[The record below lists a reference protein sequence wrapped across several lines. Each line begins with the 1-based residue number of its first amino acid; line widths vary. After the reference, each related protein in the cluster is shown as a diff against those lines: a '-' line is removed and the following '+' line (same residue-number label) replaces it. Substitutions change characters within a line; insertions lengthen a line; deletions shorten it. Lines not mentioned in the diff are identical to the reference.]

1 LNRIQKYFLDLTQ
14 KPANVKLQSSSATPT
29 RNTIRTSPN
38 AHKIQQN
45 GQSSNDN
52 NYANIFNFTEDY
64 NIQGGGEDIYGN
76 GITSGMS
83 NKNWSG
89 HFSPGF
95 ANSDSSSPGSTAP
108 RRPPRSKHDLAL
120 SPANGCS
127 PVSPCMERKQSQND
141 EAHKAQIN
149 HVTLPSKEAH
159 SRLLIGTQM
168 LQGTQNNKHVTA
180 TATSYQS
187 QTALKDNQNLGYFEP
202 EKGNASWVIGSTH
215 HTNAQKIP
223 YDPRL
228 FLSIHN
234 GKINLQLYPP

>member
-1 LNRIQKYFLDLTQ
+1 
-14 KPANVKLQSSSATPT
+14 
-29 RNTIRTSPN
+29 
-38 AHKIQQN
+38 
-45 GQSSNDN
+45 
-52 NYANIFNFTEDY
+52 
-64 NIQGGGEDIYGN
+64 
-76 GITSGMS
+76 MS
-83 NKNWSG
+83 NKNLSN
-89 HFSPGF
+89 HFLPGF

-168 LQGTQNNKHVTA
+168 LQGTQNNKHVAA

-187 QTALKDNQNLGYFEP
+187 QTALKNNQNLGYFEP
-202 EKGNASWVIGSTH
+202 EKGNASWVVGST
-215 HTNAQKIP
+215 TPQEVSSDFKN
-223 YDPRL
+223 DPLCKSFRVLLPNKDSNSLLISL
-228 FLSIHN
+228 FIAGNTKSSTFTC
-234 GKINLQLYPP
+234 